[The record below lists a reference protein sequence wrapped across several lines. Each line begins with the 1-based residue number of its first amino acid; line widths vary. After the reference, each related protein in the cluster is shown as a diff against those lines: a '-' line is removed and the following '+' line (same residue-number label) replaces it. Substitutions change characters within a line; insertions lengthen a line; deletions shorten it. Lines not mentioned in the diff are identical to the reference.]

1 MGSVSLTIME
11 CQASKAGKSW
21 DADESSFLT
30 DHSKLWCVWFTH
42 LLSLEND
49 ENPHLKVFFLWICF
63 TCILVLVRQF
73 GESLMRCERSVILCS
88 QEHFSSSFKTSLGSN
103 DVPRHS
109 LYLLSVISVYDDIT
123 GHLSLESSTSKH
135 PIIEMYAPKP
145 PKPVLAAASSFYNQ
159 TMIGF

>member
-1 MGSVSLTIME
+1 MSSIQGWIILRCRWKFVSHRSLKTVMRLIHSLIVTWE
-11 CQASKAGKSW
+11 W
-21 DADESSFLT
+21 WESSF
-30 DHSKLWCVWFTH
+30 KG
-42 LLSLEND
+42 
-49 ENPHLKVFFLWICF
+49 FFLWMCF
-63 TCILVLVRQF
+63 TCILVLV

-88 QEHFSSSFKTSLGSN
+88 QEHFSSSFETILGSN